1 MTTKPVYIVDIIG
14 SVVQAVTTEVLST
27 IKTNETAAIGRTAI
41 TTINYQ
47 YGHFRELIQTLAQ
60 WDTDPSLRVG
70 KYPLIYLV
78 QDFREQRG
86 KTAGVYAD
94 ISLNIICCHQTE
106 GDYKMADRMSKVFK
120 PVLYPIY
127 YSLIKQ
133 LVKNNLTFSGSP
145 DMVVHDKWDRAFWGT
160 SKLVGSG
167 GNDRSM
173 LNDFVDAI
181 DIQNLSLKISYQPC
195 F

>member
-1 MTTKPVYIVDIIG
+1 VVDD
-14 SVVQAVTTEVLST
+14 VRAEVLS
-27 IKTNETAAIGRTAI
+27 IIQQNETAAVGLTGI
-41 TTINYQ
+41 TTINFQ

-60 WDTDPSLRVG
+60 WDTDETQRFQ

-86 KTAGVYAD
+86 RAAGVYAD
-94 ISLNIICCHQTE
+94 IAVNVIICHQTE
-106 GDYKMADRMSKVFK
+106 GDYKMADRMTKVFK

-127 YSLIKQ
+127 YSLIRQ
-133 LVKNNLTFSGSP
+133 LTKSGMTFASSS
-145 DMVVHDKWDRAFWGT
+145 DMVPHDKWDRAYWGT

-181 DIQNLSLKISYQPC
+181 DIQNLQLKIDYEPC
-195 F
+195 FS